1 MKGEERMKVEMV
13 KKISNAGVG
22 SAESK
27 QRRQSNNNNKK
38 RGKKRENGKEGI
50 VYDHWDRRYGRAEV
64 LNFGTRILV
73 Y

>member
-38 RGKKRENGKEGI
+38 RKKKGERE
-50 VYDHWDRRYGRAEV
+50 RRNRV
-64 LNFGTRILV
+64 
-73 Y
+73 